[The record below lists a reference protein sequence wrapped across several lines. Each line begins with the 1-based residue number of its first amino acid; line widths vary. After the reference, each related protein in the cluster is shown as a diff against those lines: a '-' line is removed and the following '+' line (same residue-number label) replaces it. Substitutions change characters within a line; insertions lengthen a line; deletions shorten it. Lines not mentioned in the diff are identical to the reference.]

1 MGLDRAGLRLYRGA
15 GCKVCKNTGY
25 EGRLGI
31 FEILEMKENIR
42 KAIMRH
48 ATADELEQIAIKE
61 NGMRTMLEDGIAKA
75 LNGLTTIEE
84 VLRVRGE

>member
-1 MGLDRAGLRLYRGA
+1 
-15 GCKVCKNTGY
+15 
-25 EGRLGI
+25 
-31 FEILEMKENIR
+31 MKHE
-42 KAIMRH
+42 
-48 ATADELEQIAIKE
+48 TADELEQIAIKE